1 MDPQL
6 KSAAAEAADAAKVL
20 AEKIEALAKA
30 AAVAAEPFV
39 DQAGAALRDLADKA
53 ESTAKRKL

>member
-6 KSAAAEAADAAKVL
+6 KSAAAEAAEAAKVL
-20 AEKIEALAKA
+20 AEKLDALAKA

-39 DQAGAALRDLADKA
+39 DEAGAQLRDLAAKA
-53 ESTAKRKL
+53 EAAAKKSF